1 MSRTIDERIVE
12 MRFDNRQF
20 ERNVQT
26 SLSTLDKLK
35 QGLDLDGAA
44 KGLENLGDAAK
55 KCNMSALSSS
65 VETVR
70 AKFSALE
77 VVAMTTLSNITNSA
91 LNTGKRLVSALTI
104 DPIKTGFQ
112 EMRPRSERYRPSWRT
127 PSTKGPIFSR

>member
-91 LNTGKRLVSALTI
+91 PHPVQNTLYIVKKAADIVERLCQAVHELGDAYRDSA
-104 DPIKTGFQ
+104 Q
-112 EMRPRSERYRPSWRT
+112 RNAVE
-127 PSTKGPIFSR
+127 

>member
-77 VVAMTTLSNITNSA
+77 VVAMTTFPTLQIQ
-91 LNTGKRLVSALTI
+91 
-104 DPIKTGFQ
+104 P
-112 EMRPRSERYRPSWRT
+112 
-127 PSTKGPIFSR
+127 

>member
-26 SLSTLDKLK
+26 SLSTLDKLR

-55 KCNMSALSSS
+55 KCNMSALSRS

-112 EMRPRSERYRPSWRT
+112 DRKSVVRERVSSP
-127 PSTKGPIFSR
+127 G

>member
-26 SLSTLDKLK
+26 SLSTLDKLR

-55 KCNMSALSSS
+55 KCNMSALSRS

-77 VVAMTTLSNITNSA
+77 VVVFPFQHYKFGPEH
-91 LNTGKRLVSALTI
+91 GKTACV
-104 DPIKTGFQ
+104 
-112 EMRPRSERYRPSWRT
+112 RPDDRPHQNR
-127 PSTKGPIFSR
+127 FSGV